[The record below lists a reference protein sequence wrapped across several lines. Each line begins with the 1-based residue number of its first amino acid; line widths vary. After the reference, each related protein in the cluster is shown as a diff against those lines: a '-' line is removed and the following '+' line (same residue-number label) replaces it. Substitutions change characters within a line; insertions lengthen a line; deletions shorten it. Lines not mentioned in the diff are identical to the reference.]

1 MNNRVLV
8 NGKEQDHVAVYDR
21 GLQFGDGVFETIAI
35 DHGKPLL
42 WNQHMERLLHGC
54 HTLKIQFNDASLLQD
69 EVERLIKSANNA
81 VIKIIITRG
90 SMGRGYA
97 IQGGVYPS
105 RILILTAWPDYP
117 ADYYQNGVDLCL
129 CHTPLSKQPALTGIK
144 HLNRL
149 EQVLA
154 RAEWDTEYQEGL
166 MCDEQGCVIE
176 GTMSNVFLVKGS
188 GLLTPTIDQCGV
200 NGIMRQQVIE
210 YAKKKDI
217 PCQETRI
224 PITMMQQADAV
235 LLTNSLIG
243 IWSVRKFE
251 KHLYTGSKII
261 KTLQELLGHAYPKP

>member
-21 GLQFGDGVFETIAI
+21 GLQFGDGVFETIAV

-54 HTLKIQFNDASLLQD
+54 RTLQIGFSNTSLLQD
-69 EVERLIKSANNA
+69 EAEQLIKSTSNA
-81 VIKIIITRG
+81 VLKIIITRG
-90 SMGRGYA
+90 VAERGYA
-97 IQGGVYPS
+97 VRGDTSPG
-105 RILILTAWPDYP
+105 RILMLSAWPGYP

-154 RAEWDTEYQEGL
+154 RAEWNAEYQEGL
-166 MCDEQGCVIE
+166 MCNEQGCVIE
-176 GTMSNVFLVKGS
+176 GTMSNVFLVKGG
-188 GLLTPTIDQCGV
+188 GLLTPTIDQCGI
-200 NGIMRQQVIE
+200 NGIMRQLVIE

-217 PCQETRI
+217 PCQETQI

-235 LLTNSLIG
+235 FLTNSLIG
-243 IWSVRKFE
+243 IWPVRKFE
-251 KHLYTGSKII
+251 KHRYTGSKII
-261 KTLQELLGHAYPKP
+261 NTLQESLEHAYPKP